1 MKHQVRQMIAD
12 RPQAPDGVIEEEA
25 ERSDRPE
32 EGAAARRPEAERS
45 ALDDAPYG
53 VESSARKKELIAPR

>member
-1 MKHQVRQMIAD
+1 MKHQIRQVVAG

-32 EGAAARRPEAERS
+32 EGAAARRSEAERPTQ
-45 ALDDAPYG
+45 DDAPYAID
-53 VESSARKKELIAPR
+53 ARVTYTSTQ